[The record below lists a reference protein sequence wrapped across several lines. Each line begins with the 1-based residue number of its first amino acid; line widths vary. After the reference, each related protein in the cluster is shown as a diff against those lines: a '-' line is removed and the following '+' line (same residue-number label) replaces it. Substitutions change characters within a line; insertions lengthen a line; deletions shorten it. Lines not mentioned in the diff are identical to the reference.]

1 MMDLDDGIYIKPMT
15 PTRRAKIDEG
25 FDNAINE
32 LRGCEQNSF
41 VRTQI
46 SVLLTYKRLIHNLP
60 DGYPLPFRENYLSV
74 SPSIL
79 LTQFFERRKGKEK

>member
-1 MMDLDDGIYIKPMT
+1 MNLDDDIYIKPMT

-41 VRTQI
+41 VQTQI
-46 SVLLTYKRLIHNLP
+46 SALLAYKRLIHNLP
-60 DGYPLPFRENYLSV
+60 DGYPLPFRENGSISPSV
-74 SPSIL
+74 SLVQLYYQMKTNEIH
-79 LTQFFERRKGKEK
+79 